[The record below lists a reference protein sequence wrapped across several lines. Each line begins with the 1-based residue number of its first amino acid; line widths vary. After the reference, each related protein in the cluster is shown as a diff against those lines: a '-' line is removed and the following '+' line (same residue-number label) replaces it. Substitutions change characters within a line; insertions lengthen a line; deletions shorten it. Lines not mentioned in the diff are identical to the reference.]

1 MPRRQDNPY
10 APHDWAPHEKPALLG
25 SPSTPLHS
33 PAKRLAYG
41 VVGLLVC
48 LTGAL
53 GNAVVTANLQLLQG
67 TFAAWSTEIAWLP
80 AVYVMTNVS
89 INLLLV
95 KFRQQF
101 GLRAFTEGFLVL
113 YVLVTFF
120 HLFVND
126 LSSAMM
132 VRAAHGM
139 VAAALSSL
147 GIYYQVQAW
156 PARHRLKGLTIG
168 ITGSSLAIPLARLF
182 STELLQT
189 DEWRG
194 LYFFELGLALVSLA
208 CVIALKLPPSDRK
221 KVFEKKDFIT
231 FFLLAPGMALV
242 CAVLSLG
249 RLEWWF
255 EAPWIGW
262 ALAAAVILIVAAI
275 TFEHNRS
282 NPLLNTKWLS
292 SGSIVR
298 LGLIMLL
305 IRIVLAEQN
314 TGVIGWLQYVG
325 LQNEQMTN
333 LAWSIFAGILCGII
347 ASCLT
352 LNPQKLYWPT
362 ATALALIMIA
372 SLLDSQSNALT
383 RPEQLMFS
391 QFLLGFGSAF
401 FLAPAMLAGIGGV
414 FADPRN
420 LVSFSVL
427 FGMSQNIGGLLGS
440 AILGTFQTWREKFHS
455 SQLADQITTL
465 NPLIVERLQQ
475 YSQMYQ
481 SQIGD
486 STLLNVQATTLLQNA
501 ATLQANILAWNDTY
515 LLTAAISAGT
525 LVWVFWRLIRLRLT
539 ARIALQRATGSMQDR
554 TLLDNPLRLWSLGG
568 SILAPLLNR
577 QALNAQVDVSMA
589 QRNQALYSYEKTV
602 RSAFK
607 EVNDSLDAI
616 SRYGEQLTELQE
628 QETVA
633 HETLRI
639 VQNRYRNGYSSYLD
653 VLDAQRTLFS
663 TQLSVVQ
670 VKNNL
675 LLAQIDLYR
684 ALGGGWSDS
693 SGS

>member
-1 MPRRQDNPY
+1 MAPPRRDPY
-10 APHDWAPHEKPALLG
+10 APHDWAPHEKPAILG
-25 SPSTPLHS
+25 SPSTPIHS
-33 PAKRLAYG
+33 APKRVAYG
-41 VVGLLVC
+41 IVGLLVC
-48 LTGAL
+48 LTGVL
-53 GNAVVTANLQLLQG
+53 GNAVVTANLQNLQG
-67 TFAAWSTEIAWLP
+67 SFAAWSTEIAWLP

-126 LSSAMM
+126 LSSALM

-156 PARHRLKGLTIG
+156 PAKHRLKALTIG
-168 ITGSSLAIPLARLF
+168 ITGSSLAIPIARLF
-182 STELLQT
+182 STELLQI

-231 FFLLAPGMALV
+231 FILLAPGMALI

-262 ALAAAVILIVAAI
+262 SLATAIVLIVSAI
-275 TFEHNRS
+275 IFEHNRT
-282 NPLLNTKWLS
+282 NPLLNTRWLS
-292 SGSIVR
+292 SGSILR
-298 LGLIMLL
+298 LGLIMVL

-325 LQNEQMTN
+325 LQNEQMTT
-333 LAWSIFAGILCGII
+333 LAWSIFAGITCGII

-352 LNPQKLYWPT
+352 LNPRRLYWPT
-362 ATALALIMIA
+362 ATALTLIMIA
-372 SLLDSQSNALT
+372 SLLDSQSTSLT
-383 RPEQLMFS
+383 RPDQLMFS

-414 FADPRN
+414 IADQRN

-465 NPLIVERLQQ
+465 NPVINERLQLYAQ
-475 YSQMYQ
+475 QYQ
-481 SQIGD
+481 SQLGD
-486 STLLNVQATTLLQNA
+486 SALLNVQASAVLQNLS
-501 ATLQANILAWNDTY
+501 TLEANILAYNDTY
-515 LLTAAISAGT
+515 LLTAAISAAT
-525 LVWVFWRLIRLRLT
+525 LLWVFWRLLRLRIT
-539 ARIALQRATGSMQDR
+539 AHIALKRATGS
-554 TLLDNPLRLWSLGG
+554 
-568 SILAPLLNR
+568 
-577 QALNAQVDVSMA
+577 
-589 QRNQALYSYEKTV
+589 K
-602 RSAFK
+602 
-607 EVNDSLDAI
+607 
-616 SRYGEQLTELQE
+616 
-628 QETVA
+628 
-633 HETLRI
+633 
-639 VQNRYRNGYSSYLD
+639 
-653 VLDAQRTLFS
+653 
-663 TQLSVVQ
+663 
-670 VKNNL
+670 
-675 LLAQIDLYR
+675 
-684 ALGGGWSDS
+684 
-693 SGS
+693 

>member
-1 MPRRQDNPY
+1 MAPPRRDPY
-10 APHDWAPHEKPALLG
+10 APHDWAPHEKPAILG
-25 SPSTPLHS
+25 SPSTPIHS
-33 PAKRLAYG
+33 APKRVAYG
-41 VVGLLVC
+41 IVGLLVC

-53 GNAVVTANLQLLQG
+53 GNAVVTANLQNLQG
-67 TFAAWSTEIAWLP
+67 SFAAWSTEIAWLP

-126 LSSAMM
+126 LSSALM

-156 PARHRLKGLTIG
+156 PAKHRLKALTIG

-182 STELLQT
+182 STELLQI

-231 FFLLAPGMALV
+231 FILLAPGMALI

-249 RLEWWF
+249 RLDWWF

-262 ALAAAVILIVAAI
+262 SLATAIVLIVSAI
-275 TFEHNRS
+275 IFEHNRI
-282 NPLLNTKWLS
+282 NPLLNTRWLS
-292 SGSIVR
+292 SGSILR
-298 LGLIMLL
+298 LGLIMVL

-325 LQNEQMTN
+325 LQNEQMTT
-333 LAWSIFAGILCGII
+333 LAWSIFAGITCGII

-352 LNPQKLYWPT
+352 LNPRRLYWPI
-362 ATALALIMIA
+362 ATAVTLIMIA
-372 SLLDSQSNALT
+372 SLLDSQSTSLT
-383 RPEQLMFS
+383 RPDQLMFS

-414 FADPRN
+414 IADQRN

-465 NPLIVERLQQ
+465 NPVINERLQLYAQ
-475 YSQMYQ
+475 QYQ
-481 SQIGD
+481 SQLGD
-486 STLLNVQATTLLQNA
+486 SALLNVQASTVLQNLS
-501 ATLQANILAWNDTY
+501 TLEANILAYNDTY
-515 LLTAAISAGT
+515 LLTAAISAAT
-525 LVWVFWRLIRLRLT
+525 LLWVFWRLLRLRIT
-539 ARIALQRATGSMQDR
+539 AHIALKRATGS
-554 TLLDNPLRLWSLGG
+554 
-568 SILAPLLNR
+568 
-577 QALNAQVDVSMA
+577 
-589 QRNQALYSYEKTV
+589 K
-602 RSAFK
+602 
-607 EVNDSLDAI
+607 
-616 SRYGEQLTELQE
+616 
-628 QETVA
+628 
-633 HETLRI
+633 
-639 VQNRYRNGYSSYLD
+639 
-653 VLDAQRTLFS
+653 
-663 TQLSVVQ
+663 
-670 VKNNL
+670 
-675 LLAQIDLYR
+675 
-684 ALGGGWSDS
+684 
-693 SGS
+693 

>member
-1 MPRRQDNPY
+1 MSPPRRDPY
-10 APHDWAPHEKPALLG
+10 APHDWAPHEKPAILG
-25 SPSTPLHS
+25 SPSTPIHH
-33 PAKRLAYG
+33 PAKRVAYG
-41 VVGLLVC
+41 IVGLLVC

-53 GNAVVTANLQLLQG
+53 GNAVVTANLQNLQG
-67 TFAAWSTEIAWLP
+67 SFAAWSTEIAWLP

-126 LSSAMM
+126 LNSALM

-156 PARHRLKGLTIG
+156 PAKHRLKALTIG

-182 STELLQT
+182 STELLQI

-231 FFLLAPGMALV
+231 FILLAPGMGLI

-249 RLEWWF
+249 RLDWWF

-262 ALAAAVILIVAAI
+262 SLAAAVILVISAI
-275 TFEHNRS
+275 IFEHNRT
-282 NPLLNTKWLS
+282 NPLLNTRWLS
-292 SGSIVR
+292 SGSILR
-298 LGLIMLL
+298 LGLIMVL

-325 LQNEQMTN
+325 LQNEQMTS

-352 LNPQKLYWPT
+352 LNPARLYWPT

-372 SLLDSQSNALT
+372 SLLDSQSTSLT
-383 RPEQLMFS
+383 RPDQLMLS

-414 FADPRN
+414 IADQRN

-465 NPLIVERLQQ
+465 NPLINDRLQQ
-475 YSQMYQ
+475 YLQQYQ

-486 STLLNVQATTLLQNA
+486 SALLNVQANTLLQTA
-501 ATLQANILAWNDTY
+501 STLEANILAYNDTY
-515 LLTAAISAGT
+515 LLTAAISAAT
-525 LVWVFWRLIRLRLT
+525 LLWVFWRLLRLRIT
-539 ARIALQRATGSMQDR
+539 AHVALKRATGS
-554 TLLDNPLRLWSLGG
+554 
-568 SILAPLLNR
+568 
-577 QALNAQVDVSMA
+577 
-589 QRNQALYSYEKTV
+589 K
-602 RSAFK
+602 
-607 EVNDSLDAI
+607 
-616 SRYGEQLTELQE
+616 
-628 QETVA
+628 
-633 HETLRI
+633 
-639 VQNRYRNGYSSYLD
+639 
-653 VLDAQRTLFS
+653 
-663 TQLSVVQ
+663 
-670 VKNNL
+670 
-675 LLAQIDLYR
+675 
-684 ALGGGWSDS
+684 
-693 SGS
+693 

>member
-1 MPRRQDNPY
+1 MRLPKSDPY
-10 APHDWAPHEKPALLG
+10 APREWAPHEKPMLLG
-25 SPSTPLHS
+25 SPSTPFHS
-33 PAKRLAYG
+33 TPKRIAYG
-41 VVGLLVC
+41 IVGLLVC
-48 LTGAL
+48 MTGAL
-53 GNAVVTANLQLLQG
+53 GNAMVTANLQNLQG

-126 LSSAMM
+126 LSSALL

-147 GIYYQVQAW
+147 GIYYQIQAW
-156 PARHRLKGLTIG
+156 PARHRLKALTIG
-168 ITGSSLAIPLARLF
+168 ITGSSLAIPIARLF
-182 STELLQT
+182 STELLQL

-194 LYFFELGLALVSLA
+194 LYFFELGLALISLA
-208 CVIALKLPPSDRK
+208 CVMMLKLPPGDRK

-231 FFLLAPGMALV
+231 FFLLAPGMALI

-249 RLEWWF
+249 RLDWWF

-262 ALAAAVILIVAAI
+262 SLALAVVLIVSAI
-275 TFEHNRS
+275 VFEHNRS
-282 NPLLNTKWLS
+282 NPLLNTRWLS

-314 TGVIGWLQYVG
+314 TGVFGWLQYVG

-333 LAWSIFAGILCGII
+333 LAWSILAGIICGII

-352 LNPQKLYWPT
+352 IKPQRLAWPIVT
-362 ATALALIMIA
+362 SLVLMIIA
-372 SLLDSQSNALT
+372 SLMDSQSTSLT
-383 RPEQLMFS
+383 RPDQLMIS

-414 FADPRN
+414 VADPRN

-440 AILGTFQTWREKFHS
+440 AILGTFQTWREKYHS
-455 SQLADQITTL
+455 SLLADQLTTL
-465 NPLIVERLQQ
+465 NPLVNERLQL

-481 SQIGD
+481 SMIGD
-486 STLLNVQATTLLQNA
+486 STLLSAQAVTQLQNVS
-501 ATLQANILAWNDTY
+501 TLEANILAYNDTY
-515 LLTAAISAGT
+515 LLTASVAAAT
-525 LVWVFWRLIRLRLT
+525 LVWIFWRLLRLRIT
-539 ARIALQRATGSMQDR
+539 ARIVLRQATG
-554 TLLDNPLRLWSLGG
+554 T
-568 SILAPLLNR
+568 
-577 QALNAQVDVSMA
+577 
-589 QRNQALYSYEKTV
+589 K
-602 RSAFK
+602 K
-607 EVNDSLDAI
+607 
-616 SRYGEQLTELQE
+616 
-628 QETVA
+628 
-633 HETLRI
+633 
-639 VQNRYRNGYSSYLD
+639 
-653 VLDAQRTLFS
+653 
-663 TQLSVVQ
+663 
-670 VKNNL
+670 
-675 LLAQIDLYR
+675 
-684 ALGGGWSDS
+684 
-693 SGS
+693 

>member
-1 MPRRQDNPY
+1 MRLPKSDPY
-10 APHDWAPHEKPALLG
+10 APREWAPHEKPMLLG
-25 SPSTPLHS
+25 SPSTPFHS
-33 PAKRLAYG
+33 TPKRIAYG
-41 VVGLLVC
+41 IVGLLVC
-48 LTGAL
+48 MTGAL
-53 GNAVVTANLQLLQG
+53 GNAMVTANLQNLQG

-126 LSSAMM
+126 LSSALL

-147 GIYYQVQAW
+147 GIYYQIQAW
-156 PARHRLKGLTIG
+156 PARHRLKALTIG
-168 ITGSSLAIPLARLF
+168 ITGSSLAIPIARLF
-182 STELLQT
+182 STELLQL

-208 CVIALKLPPSDRK
+208 CVMMLKLPPGDRK

-231 FFLLAPGMALV
+231 FFLLAPGMALI

-249 RLEWWF
+249 RLDWWF

-262 ALAAAVILIVAAI
+262 SLALAVVLIVSAI
-275 TFEHNRS
+275 MFEHNRS
-282 NPLLNTKWLS
+282 NPLLNTRWLS

-314 TGVIGWLQYVG
+314 TGVFGWLQYVG

-333 LAWSIFAGILCGII
+333 LAWSILAGIICGII

-352 LNPQKLYWPT
+352 IKPQRLAWPIVT
-362 ATALALIMIA
+362 SLVLMIIA
-372 SLLDSQSNALT
+372 SLMDSQSTSLT
-383 RPEQLMFS
+383 RPDQLMIS

-414 FADPRN
+414 VAEPRN

-440 AILGTFQTWREKFHS
+440 AILGTFQTWREKYHS
-455 SQLADQITTL
+455 SLLADQLTTL
-465 NPLIVERLQQ
+465 NPLVNERLQL

-481 SQIGD
+481 SMIGD
-486 STLLNVQATTLLQNA
+486 STLLSAQAVTQLQNVS
-501 ATLQANILAWNDTY
+501 TLEANILAYNDTY
-515 LLTAAISAGT
+515 LLTASVAAAT
-525 LVWVFWRLIRLRLT
+525 LVWIFWRLLRLRIT
-539 ARIALQRATGSMQDR
+539 ARIVLRQATG
-554 TLLDNPLRLWSLGG
+554 T
-568 SILAPLLNR
+568 
-577 QALNAQVDVSMA
+577 
-589 QRNQALYSYEKTV
+589 K
-602 RSAFK
+602 K
-607 EVNDSLDAI
+607 
-616 SRYGEQLTELQE
+616 
-628 QETVA
+628 
-633 HETLRI
+633 
-639 VQNRYRNGYSSYLD
+639 
-653 VLDAQRTLFS
+653 
-663 TQLSVVQ
+663 
-670 VKNNL
+670 
-675 LLAQIDLYR
+675 
-684 ALGGGWSDS
+684 
-693 SGS
+693 

>member
-1 MPRRQDNPY
+1 MRLPKSDPY
-10 APHDWAPHEKPALLG
+10 APREWAPHEKPMLLG
-25 SPSTPLHS
+25 SPSTPFHS
-33 PAKRLAYG
+33 TPKRIAYG
-41 VVGLLVC
+41 IVGLLVC
-48 LTGAL
+48 MTGAL
-53 GNAVVTANLQLLQG
+53 GNAMVTANLQNLQG

-126 LSSAMM
+126 LSSALL

-147 GIYYQVQAW
+147 GIYYQIQAW
-156 PARHRLKGLTIG
+156 PARHRLKALTIG
-168 ITGSSLAIPLARLF
+168 ITGSSLAIPIARLF
-182 STELLQT
+182 STELLQL

-194 LYFFELGLALVSLA
+194 LYFFELGLALISLA
-208 CVIALKLPPSDRK
+208 CVMMLKLPPGDRK

-249 RLEWWF
+249 RLDWWF

-262 ALAAAVILIVAAI
+262 SLALAVVLIVSAI
-275 TFEHNRS
+275 VFEHNRS
-282 NPLLNTKWLS
+282 NPLLNTRWLS

-314 TGVIGWLQYVG
+314 TGVFGWLQYVG

-333 LAWSIFAGILCGII
+333 LAWSILAGIICGII

-352 LNPQKLYWPT
+352 IKPQRLSWPIVT
-362 ATALALIMIA
+362 SLVLMIIA
-372 SLLDSQSNALT
+372 SLMDSKSTTLT
-383 RPEQLMFS
+383 RPDQLMIS

-414 FADPRN
+414 VAEPRN

-440 AILGTFQTWREKFHS
+440 AILGTFQTWREKYHS
-455 SQLADQITTL
+455 SLLADQLTTL
-465 NPLIVERLQQ
+465 NPLVNERLQL

-481 SQIGD
+481 SMISD
-486 STLLNVQATTLLQNA
+486 STLLSAQAATQLQNVS
-501 ATLQANILAWNDTY
+501 TLEANILAYNDTY
-515 LLTAAISAGT
+515 LLTASIAAAT
-525 LVWVFWRLIRLRLT
+525 LVWIFWRLIRLRIT
-539 ARIALQRATGSMQDR
+539 ARIVLRQATG
-554 TLLDNPLRLWSLGG
+554 T
-568 SILAPLLNR
+568 
-577 QALNAQVDVSMA
+577 
-589 QRNQALYSYEKTV
+589 K
-602 RSAFK
+602 K
-607 EVNDSLDAI
+607 
-616 SRYGEQLTELQE
+616 
-628 QETVA
+628 
-633 HETLRI
+633 
-639 VQNRYRNGYSSYLD
+639 
-653 VLDAQRTLFS
+653 
-663 TQLSVVQ
+663 
-670 VKNNL
+670 
-675 LLAQIDLYR
+675 
-684 ALGGGWSDS
+684 
-693 SGS
+693 

>member
-1 MPRRQDNPY
+1 MRLPQRDPY
-10 APHDWAPHEKPALLG
+10 APREWAPHEKPMLLG

-33 PAKRLAYG
+33 TPKRIAYG
-41 VVGLLVC
+41 IVGLLVC

-53 GNAVVTANLQLLQG
+53 GNAVVTANLQNLQG

-120 HLFVND
+120 HLLVND
-126 LSSAMM
+126 LSSALM

-147 GIYYQVQAW
+147 GIYYQIQAW
-156 PARHRLKGLTIG
+156 PARHRLKALTIG

-182 STELLQT
+182 STDLLQL

-194 LYFFELGLALVSLA
+194 LYFFELGLALISLA
-208 CVIALKLPPSDRK
+208 CVILLKLPPGDRR

-231 FFLLAPGMALV
+231 FILLAPGMALL

-255 EAPWIGW
+255 ETPWIGW
-262 ALAAAVILIVAAI
+262 ALAGSLVLIISAI
-275 TFEHNRS
+275 VFEHSRQ
-282 NPLLNTKWLS
+282 NPLLNTRWLS
-292 SGSIVR
+292 SGSILR

-325 LQNEQMTN
+325 LQNEQMTG
-333 LAWSIFAGILCGII
+333 LALSIFAGIVCGII

-352 LNPQKLYWPT
+352 IKPQRLAWPIVT
-362 ATALALIMIA
+362 SLALMIVA
-372 SLLDSQSNALT
+372 SWLDSHSTILT
-383 RPEQLMFS
+383 RPNQLMFS

-414 FADPRN
+414 IADPRN

-440 AILGTFQTWREKFHS
+440 AILGTFQTWREKYHS
-455 SQLADQITTL
+455 SLLADQLTTL
-465 NPLIVERLQQ
+465 NPQVNERLQL
-475 YSQMYQ
+475 YTQMYKNL
-481 SQIGD
+481 IGD
-486 STLLNVQATTLLQNA
+486 SDLLSVQAGVQLQNA
-501 ATLQANILAWNDTY
+501 STLQATILAYNDTY
-515 LLTAAISAGT
+515 LLTAAIAAVT
-525 LVWVFWRLIRLRLT
+525 MLWIFWRLLRLRIT
-539 ARIALQRATGSMQDR
+539 ARIGLKQATG
-554 TLLDNPLRLWSLGG
+554 T
-568 SILAPLLNR
+568 
-577 QALNAQVDVSMA
+577 
-589 QRNQALYSYEKTV
+589 K
-602 RSAFK
+602 
-607 EVNDSLDAI
+607 
-616 SRYGEQLTELQE
+616 
-628 QETVA
+628 
-633 HETLRI
+633 
-639 VQNRYRNGYSSYLD
+639 
-653 VLDAQRTLFS
+653 
-663 TQLSVVQ
+663 
-670 VKNNL
+670 
-675 LLAQIDLYR
+675 
-684 ALGGGWSDS
+684 
-693 SGS
+693 

>member
-1 MPRRQDNPY
+1 MRLPKSDPY
-10 APHDWAPHEKPALLG
+10 APREWAPHEKPMLLG
-25 SPSTPLHS
+25 SPSTPFHS
-33 PAKRLAYG
+33 TPKRIAYG
-41 VVGLLVC
+41 IVGLLVC
-48 LTGAL
+48 MTGAL
-53 GNAVVTANLQLLQG
+53 GNAMVTANLQNLQG

-126 LSSAMM
+126 LSSALL

-147 GIYYQVQAW
+147 GIYYQIQAW
-156 PARHRLKGLTIG
+156 PARHRLKALTIG
-168 ITGSSLAIPLARLF
+168 ITGSSLAIPIARLF
-182 STELLQT
+182 STELLQL

-194 LYFFELGLALVSLA
+194 LYFFELGLALISLA
-208 CVIALKLPPSDRK
+208 CVMMLKLPPGDRK

-231 FFLLAPGMALV
+231 FFLLAPGMALI

-249 RLEWWF
+249 RLDWWF

-262 ALAAAVILIVAAI
+262 SLALAVVLIVSAI
-275 TFEHNRS
+275 VFEHNRS
-282 NPLLNTKWLS
+282 NPLLNTRWLS

-314 TGVIGWLQYVG
+314 TGVFGWLQYVG

-333 LAWSIFAGILCGII
+333 LAWSILAGIICGII

-352 LNPQKLYWPT
+352 IKPQRLAWPIVT
-362 ATALALIMIA
+362 SLVLMIIA
-372 SLLDSQSNALT
+372 SLMDSQSTSLT
-383 RPEQLMFS
+383 RPDQLMIS

-414 FADPRN
+414 VAEPRN

-440 AILGTFQTWREKFHS
+440 AILGTFQTWREKYHS
-455 SQLADQITTL
+455 SLLADQLTTL
-465 NPLIVERLQQ
+465 NPLVNERLQL

-481 SQIGD
+481 SMIGD
-486 STLLNVQATTLLQNA
+486 STLLSAQAVTQLQNVS
-501 ATLQANILAWNDTY
+501 TLEANILAYNDTY
-515 LLTAAISAGT
+515 LLTASVAAAT
-525 LVWVFWRLIRLRLT
+525 LVWIFWRLLRLRIT
-539 ARIALQRATGSMQDR
+539 ARIVLRQATG
-554 TLLDNPLRLWSLGG
+554 T
-568 SILAPLLNR
+568 
-577 QALNAQVDVSMA
+577 
-589 QRNQALYSYEKTV
+589 K
-602 RSAFK
+602 K
-607 EVNDSLDAI
+607 
-616 SRYGEQLTELQE
+616 
-628 QETVA
+628 
-633 HETLRI
+633 
-639 VQNRYRNGYSSYLD
+639 
-653 VLDAQRTLFS
+653 
-663 TQLSVVQ
+663 
-670 VKNNL
+670 
-675 LLAQIDLYR
+675 
-684 ALGGGWSDS
+684 
-693 SGS
+693 

>member
-1 MPRRQDNPY
+1 MSPPRRDPY
-10 APHDWAPHEKPALLG
+10 APHDWAPHEKPAILG
-25 SPSTPLHS
+25 SPSTPIHH
-33 PAKRLAYG
+33 PAKRVAYG
-41 VVGLLVC
+41 IVGLLVC

-53 GNAVVTANLQLLQG
+53 GNAVVTANLQNLQG
-67 TFAAWSTEIAWLP
+67 SFAAWSTEIAWLP

-126 LSSAMM
+126 LNSALM

-156 PARHRLKGLTIG
+156 PAKHRLKALTIG

-182 STELLQT
+182 STELLQI

-231 FFLLAPGMALV
+231 FILLAPGMGLI

-249 RLEWWF
+249 RLDWWF

-262 ALAAAVILIVAAI
+262 SLAAAVVLVISAI
-275 TFEHNRS
+275 IFEHNRT
-282 NPLLNTKWLS
+282 NPLLNTRWLS
-292 SGSIVR
+292 SGSILR
-298 LGLIMLL
+298 LGLIMVL

-325 LQNEQMTN
+325 LQNEQMTS

-352 LNPQKLYWPT
+352 LNPARLYWPT

-372 SLLDSQSNALT
+372 SLLDSQSTSLT
-383 RPEQLMFS
+383 RPDQLMLS

-414 FADPRN
+414 IADQRN

-465 NPLIVERLQQ
+465 NPLINDRLQQ
-475 YSQMYQ
+475 YLQQYQ
-481 SQIGD
+481 SHIGD
-486 STLLNVQATTLLQNA
+486 NALLNVQANTLLQTA
-501 ATLQANILAWNDTY
+501 STLEANILAYNDTY
-515 LLTAAISAGT
+515 LLTAAISAAT
-525 LVWVFWRLIRLRLT
+525 LLWVFWRLLRLRIT
-539 ARIALQRATGSMQDR
+539 AHVALKRATGS
-554 TLLDNPLRLWSLGG
+554 
-568 SILAPLLNR
+568 
-577 QALNAQVDVSMA
+577 
-589 QRNQALYSYEKTV
+589 K
-602 RSAFK
+602 
-607 EVNDSLDAI
+607 
-616 SRYGEQLTELQE
+616 
-628 QETVA
+628 
-633 HETLRI
+633 
-639 VQNRYRNGYSSYLD
+639 
-653 VLDAQRTLFS
+653 
-663 TQLSVVQ
+663 
-670 VKNNL
+670 
-675 LLAQIDLYR
+675 
-684 ALGGGWSDS
+684 
-693 SGS
+693 